1 MMARTQISGKM
12 DGMIKQTPPGSTR
25 AGAGSR
31 PGAQPAAAGPQ
42 PPAVRTLASVDELKA
57 LSDPT
62 RLAILQTLMRAT
74 PDLPVMSVKEIAE
87 ALGESQTKLYRHVR
101 QLESAGLIRVAA
113 SRMVSGILEQRYQAA
128 QRDLSLAPAFLR
140 ENVEEAEG
148 LARALL
154 DHFRDGFF
162 AAYRASHPPSGPIDT
177 GKTTLMNSTAR
188 LTPARAAELRAKL
201 AELCGWFDEAD
212 SHDPGAEEVNLLAGY
227 YTTPDSQ
234 SR

>member
-1 MMARTQISGKM
+1 M
-12 DGMIKQTPPGSTR
+12 DGMIKQTAPGGET

-31 PGAQPAAAGPQ
+31 SGAQPAAADPP

-62 RLAILQTLMRAT
+62 RLAILKTLTPSA

-101 QLESAGLIRVAA
+101 QLESAGLIRVAS

-140 ENVEEAEG
+140 ENVEEAE
-148 LARALL
+148 AVMRALL

-162 AAYRASHPPSGPIDT
+162 AAYRAAHPPSGATDT
-177 GKTTLMNSTAR
+177 GKATMMHATAR
-188 LTPARAAELRAKL
+188 LTPARAAELRTKL
-201 AELCGWFDEAD
+201 TEMLGWFDEAD
-212 SHDPGAEEVNLLAGY
+212 GHDPHADEVNLLAGY
-227 YTTPDSQ
+227 YTTAEPDSH